1 MTRKKPEPQEI
12 LNPEIDK
19 IIHEPVRLSIMSVL
33 SSCEEAD
40 FNYLLNLLKL
50 TKGNL
55 SVHIAKLEDTG
66 YVKVSKKFV
75 DKIPNTTY
83 SITKLGIRQFE
94 KYIKDWKNTVSL
106 SKRKV

>member
-1 MTRKKPEPQEI
+1 MNKKPKPQEI
-12 LNPEIDK
+12 PNLELDK

-55 SVHIAKLEDTG
+55 SVHIAKLEEAG
-66 YVKVSKKFV
+66 YVKVTKKFI

-83 SITKLGIRQFE
+83 SITRLGTQKFE
-94 KYIKDWKNTVSL
+94 RYLVEWKTMVAI
-106 SKRKV
+106 SKKKI

>member
-1 MTRKKPEPQEI
+1 MAKKPEREI
-12 LNPEIDK
+12 VTSEIDK

-33 SSCEEAD
+33 CSCEEAD

-55 SVHIAKLEDTG
+55 SVHITKLEDAG
-66 YVKVSKKFV
+66 YVKVTKKFV

-83 SITKLGIRQFE
+83 SVTNFGIKQYE
-94 KYIKDWKNTVSL
+94 KYLKDWKNMVSI
-106 SKRKV
+106 SHRKI